1 MKKIELKNLTLSNWR
16 GQNVK
21 ITFNEECT
29 TIKGQNGK
37 GKTSIMSAWF
47 WLLSS
52 YTDTI
57 LPKNSNLF
65 DDTKPLS
72 KDTPHAIVE
81 AELLIDGSEWKIK
94 REAIASFKLN
104 KGTGEWEKQQSD
116 KYIYSIDDIE
126 MSATDFNKWIEAN
139 ICGIDLLTYCLNGSF
154 FGVLSMEDKKLAR
167 KILEGISGEIKSED
181 FKGDYSLL
189 DSWFNKGYTTDE
201 ISTSVKAKQKNI
213 NKRLTEIP
221 ALIDGKEEFIAELAR
236 DNFDDVEKQR
246 NECKNEIEEL
256 DKMISSKTESEEIIR
271 RERASI
277 QNKID
282 VLLNKKHYLI
292 VEDER
297 KYEDGLFKLEKE
309 LDDTVRENAIKRKRN
324 QEKIDSFNAQKE
336 TFKKKKEYLEA
347 LKEERERLL
356 KERDE
361 VKEMVFTDDIC
372 PICHRE
378 LPPIELEGAKEKFN
392 QSKADKLTSIV
403 TQGKM
408 NALAIKETE
417 EEVKRI
423 GSMTLE
429 DLGLEEIVDVKPI
442 RERVQDYKDSY
453 VPFLRSDECKAI
465 NDEMEK
471 LEKSKPSYETDNS
484 ELLAKKSE
492 LMNNLES
499 LNIQLG
505 GKRLMEEA
513 IKDVED
519 LKKERVEIGIE
530 YTKLEGLIQK
540 CNEYNEER
548 AQIVSNK
555 VNEHLTM
562 CKIQMWER
570 QKNGELIPSCSVVS
584 NDGVRLTT
592 INHSQRVLIEAELQK
607 LFCIKSGIQ
616 MPIFFDEASIFDSK
630 HTPKSEGWQI
640 VLLKASDDPY
650 LIVE

>member
-1 MKKIELKNLTLSNWR
+1 MKKIELKKLTLSNWR

-21 ITFNEECT
+21 IEFNEECT

-65 DDTKPLS
+65 DDTKLLS

-104 KGTGEWEKQQSD
+104 KSTGEWEKQPSD

-126 MSATDFNKWIEAN
+126 MSATDFSKWIETN

-189 DSWFNKGYTTDE
+189 DSWFKKGYTTDE

-236 DNFDDVEKQR
+236 ENFDDIEKQR
-246 NECKNEIEEL
+246 NECKSEIEEI
-256 DKMISSKTESEEIIR
+256 DKMLSVKSASEEKVR
-271 RERASI
+271 QERAAI

-282 VLLNKKHYLI
+282 VLIDKKHSLLA
-292 VEDER
+292 EDER

-309 LDDTVRENAIKRKRN
+309 LNETVRENAIKEKRN
-324 QEKIDSFNAQKE
+324 QEKLDSFYAQKG
-336 TFKKKKEYLEA
+336 TLQKKKEYLA
-347 LKEERERLL
+347 TLKEERERLL

-372 PICHRE
+372 PVCHRE
-378 LPPIELEGAKEKFN
+378 LPPIELEEAKEKFN

-408 NALAIKETE
+408 NALAIKEKE
-417 EEVKRI
+417 DEIERI
-423 GSMTLE
+423 SGMTSD
-429 DLGLEEIVDVKPI
+429 DLGLEEIVDAEPI
-442 RERVQDYKDSY
+442 REKIQSY
-453 VPFLRSDECKAI
+453 RRSFVPFLCSDECKAI
-465 NDEMEK
+465 NEEIEK
-471 LEKSKPSYETDNS
+471 LEASKPSYETDNS
-484 ELLAKKSE
+484 ELLAKKRS
-492 LMNNLES
+492 LMNMLDE
-499 LNIQLG
+499 LNARLG
-505 GKRLMEEA
+505 CKRLMEEA
-513 IKDVED
+513 IKNVED

-548 AQIVSNK
+548 AQIVSDK

-592 INHSQRVLIEAELQK
+592 INHSQRVLIEAEIQK
-607 LFCIKSGIQ
+607 LFCIKNDIQ

-650 LIVE
+650 FIVE

>member
-1 MKKIELKNLTLSNWR
+1 MKKIELKSIELKSWR
-16 GQNVK
+16 SQNTKVL
-21 ITFNEECT
+21 FNNNET
-29 TIKGQNGK
+29 RISGRNGS

-81 AELLIDGSEWKIK
+81 AELVIDGSEWKIK

-104 KGTGEWEKQQSD
+104 KSTGEWEKQPSD

-154 FGVLSMEDKKLAR
+154 FGVLSMEDKKVAR

-189 DSWFNKGYTTDE
+189 DSWFKKGYTTDE

-213 NKRLTEIP
+213 NKRFTEIP
-221 ALIDGKEEFIAELAR
+221 ALIDGKEEFIAQLAR
-236 DNFDDVEKQR
+236 ENFDDIEKQR
-246 NECKNEIEEL
+246 NECKCEIEEL
-256 DKMISSKTESEEIIR
+256 DKMLAVKSTSEEKVTQ
-271 RERASI
+271 ERATI
-277 QNKID
+277 QSKID
-282 VLLNKKHYLI
+282 ALMDKKRKLLS
-292 VEDER
+292 EDEKR
-297 KYEDGLFKLEKE
+297 FEDGIFNLERE
-309 LDDTVRENAIKRKRN
+309 LDNTTRDNAIKRKRN
-324 QEKIDSFNAQKE
+324 QEKLDSFYAQKE
-336 TFKKKKEYLEA
+336 TLQKKKEYLAA

-372 PICHRE
+372 PVCHRE
-378 LPPIELEGAKEKFN
+378 LPPIELEEAKEKFN

-408 NALAIKETE
+408 NALAIKEKE
-417 EEVKRI
+417 DEIERI
-423 GSMTLE
+423 SGMTSD
-429 DLGLEEIVDVKPI
+429 DLGLEEIVDTEPI
-442 RERVQDYKDSY
+442 REQIQAYKSSY
-453 VPFLRSDECKAI
+453 TPFLCSEECKAI

-471 LEKSKPSYETDNS
+471 LEASKPSYETDNS
-484 ELLAKKSE
+484 ASLSKKGE
-492 LMNNLES
+492 LMIMLEE
-499 LNIQLG
+499 LNIRLG
-505 GKRLMEEA
+505 GKRLMEDA

-519 LKKERVEIGIE
+519 LKKERTELGIE

-548 AQIVSNK
+548 AQIVSDK
-555 VNEHLTM
+555 VNKHLTT

-607 LFCIKSGIQ
+607 LFCIKNDIQ

-630 HTPKSEGWQI
+630 HAPKSEGWQI

>member
-1 MKKIELKNLTLSNWR
+1 MKKIELKKLTLSNWR

-52 YTDTI
+52 YTDTV

-81 AELLIDGSEWKIK
+81 AELMIDGSEWKIK

-104 KGTGEWEKQQSD
+104 KSTGEWEKQTSD
-116 KYIYSIDDIE
+116 KYLYSIDDIE

-139 ICGIDLLTYCLNGSF
+139 ICSIELLTYCLNGSF

-181 FKGDYSLL
+181 FNGDYSLL
-189 DSWFNKGYTTDE
+189 DSWFKKGYTTDE

-221 ALIDGKEEFIAELAR
+221 ALIEGKEEFIAQLASEK
-236 DNFDDVEKQR
+236 FDEVEKQR
-246 NECKNEIEEL
+246 DECKGEIEEL
-256 DKMISSKTESEEIIR
+256 DKMLAKKNEGEEKVKQE
-271 RERASI
+271 REAI

-282 VLLNKKHYLI
+282 ELLYKKRTLAA
-292 VEDER
+292 EDER
-297 KYEDGLFKLEKE
+297 KYEDSIFKLEKE
-309 LDDTVRENAIKRKRN
+309 LDDTVRENAIKKKRN

-336 TFKKKKEYLEA
+336 TLKKKKEYLVA

-361 VKEMVFTDDIC
+361 VKETVFTEDIC
-372 PICHRE
+372 PVCHRP
-378 LPPIELEGAKEKFN
+378 LPPLELEEAKEKFN
-392 QSKADKLTSIV
+392 QAKADKLTSIV

-408 NALAIKETE
+408 NALMIKETE
-417 EEVKRI
+417 DEIMRI
-423 GSMTLE
+423 DSMTLE
-429 DLGLEEIVDVKPI
+429 DLCLEEIVDAEPI
-442 RERVQDYKDSY
+442 REKIQNYRHSY
-453 VPFLRSDECKAI
+453 TPFLRSNECKAI
-465 NDEMEK
+465 NEEMGK
-471 LEKSKPSYETDNS
+471 LEESKPSYKTDNS
-484 ELLAKKSE
+484 ELLAKKNG
-492 LMNNLES
+492 LMGMLEE
-499 LNIQLG
+499 LNIRLG

-513 IKDVED
+513 IRDVED

-548 AQIVSNK
+548 AKIVSDK
-555 VNEHLTM
+555 VNEHLTT

-607 LFCIKSGIQ
+607 LFCIKNDIQ

>member
-1 MKKIELKNLTLSNWR
+1 MKKIELKKLSLSNWR

-21 ITFNEECT
+21 IEFNEECT

-126 MSATDFNKWIEAN
+126 MSATDFGKWIEIN

-167 KILEGISGEIKSED
+167 KMLEGISGEIKPED

-189 DSWFNKGYTTDE
+189 YSFFKKGYTTDE
-201 ISTSVKAKQKNI
+201 ISTSVKTKQKNI

-221 ALIDGKEEFIAELAR
+221 ALIDGKEEFIAELER
-236 DNFDDVEKQR
+236 ENFDDIEKQR
-246 NECKNEIEEL
+246 NECKCEIEEL
-256 DKMISSKTESEEIIR
+256 DNMLAIKTSSEEKVMQ
-271 RERASI
+271 ERATI
-277 QNKID
+277 QSKID
-282 VLLNKKHYLI
+282 ALMDKKRKLLSD
-292 VEDER
+292 DEKR
-297 KYEDGLFKLEKE
+297 FEDGIFNLERE
-309 LDDTVRENAIKRKRN
+309 LDNTTRDNAIKRKRN
-324 QEKIDSFNAQKE
+324 QEKLDSFNAQKD
-336 TFKKKKEYLEA
+336 TIKKKKEYLKA
-347 LKEERERLL
+347 LREERERLL
-356 KERDE
+356 KECDE

-372 PICHRE
+372 PVCHRE
-378 LPPIELEGAKEKFN
+378 LPPIELEEAKVKFN
-392 QSKADKLTSIV
+392 KSKTDKLTSIV

-417 EEVKRI
+417 DVVKNI
-423 GSMTLE
+423 EGMSLE
-429 DLGLEEIVDVKPI
+429 DLGLEEIVDTEPI
-442 RERVQDYKDSY
+442 REQIQAYKSSY
-453 VPFLRSDECKAI
+453 TPFLCSDECKDI
-465 NDEMEK
+465 NDEIGK
-471 LEKSKPSYETDNS
+471 LEASKPSYETDNS
-484 ELLAKKSE
+484 ELLAKKGG
-492 LMNNLES
+492 LMNMLEE
-499 LNIQLG
+499 LNIRLG
-505 GKRLMEEA
+505 GKRLMEDA

-519 LKKERVEIGIE
+519 LKKERTELGIE

-548 AQIVSNK
+548 AQIVSDK
-555 VNEHLTM
+555 VNEHLTT

-607 LFCIKSGIQ
+607 LFCIKKDIQ

-630 HTPKSEGWQI
+630 HTPKSNGWQI
-640 VLLKASDDPY
+640 ILLKASDDPY

>member
-1 MKKIELKNLTLSNWR
+1 MGKIELKKLTLSNWR

-29 TIKGQNGK
+29 TIKGQNGE

-57 LPKNSNLF
+57 LPKNSSLF

-81 AELLIDGSEWKIK
+81 AELVIDGSEWKIK

-104 KGTGEWEKQQSD
+104 KGTGEWEKQPSD

-189 DSWFNKGYTTDE
+189 DSWFKKGYTTDE

-221 ALIDGKEEFIAELAR
+221 ALIDGKEEFIAQLAR
-236 DNFDDVEKQR
+236 ENFDDIEKQR
-246 NECKNEIEEL
+246 DECKREIEEI
-256 DKMISSKTESEEIIR
+256 DKMLAVKSASEEKVR
-271 RERASI
+271 QEREAI
-277 QNKID
+277 QYKID
-282 VLLNKKHYLI
+282 ELLYKKRKF
-292 VEDER
+292 VSEDEH
-297 KYEDGLFKLEKE
+297 KYEDELSNLEIE
-309 LDDTVRENAIKRKRN
+309 LNETVRENAIKRKRN
-324 QEKIDSFNAQKE
+324 QEKLDSFNAQKE
-336 TFKKKKEYLEA
+336 TLKKKKEYLAA

-361 VKEMVFTDDIC
+361 IKEMVFTDDIC
-372 PICHRE
+372 PVCHRE
-378 LPPIELEGAKEKFN
+378 LPPIELEETKEKFN

-408 NALAIKETE
+408 NALALKETE
-417 EEVKRI
+417 KEVKRI

-429 DLGLEEIVDVKPI
+429 DLGLEEIVDAEPI
-442 RERVQDYKDSY
+442 RKQIQDYKSSY

-471 LEKSKPSYETDNS
+471 LEESKPSYKTDNS
-484 ELLAKKSE
+484 ELVAKKSE
-492 LMNNLES
+492 LMNNLEA
-499 LNIQLG
+499 LNIKLG

-513 IKDVED
+513 IKDVEE

-548 AQIVSNK
+548 AQIVSDK
-555 VNEHLTM
+555 VNEHLTT

>member
-1 MKKIELKNLTLSNWR
+1 MKKIKLKSIELKSWR
-16 GQNVK
+16 SQNTKVL
-21 ITFNEECT
+21 FNNNET
-29 TIKGQNGK
+29 RISGRNGS

-81 AELLIDGSEWKIK
+81 AELVIDGSEWKIK

-104 KGTGEWEKQQSD
+104 KSTGEWEKQPSD

-154 FGVLSMEDKKLAR
+154 FGVLSMEDKKVAR

-189 DSWFNKGYTTDE
+189 DSWFKKGYTTDE

-213 NKRLTEIP
+213 NKRFTEIP
-221 ALIDGKEEFIAELAR
+221 ALIDGKEEFIAQLAR
-236 DNFDDVEKQR
+236 ENFDDIEKQR
-246 NECKNEIEEL
+246 NECKCEIEEL
-256 DKMISSKTESEEIIR
+256 DKMLAVKSTSEEKVTQ
-271 RERASI
+271 ERATI
-277 QNKID
+277 QSKID
-282 VLLNKKHYLI
+282 ALMDKKRKLLS
-292 VEDER
+292 EDEKR
-297 KYEDGLFKLEKE
+297 FEDGIFNLERE
-309 LDDTVRENAIKRKRN
+309 LDNTTRDNAIKRKRN
-324 QEKIDSFNAQKE
+324 QEKLDSFYAQKG
-336 TFKKKKEYLEA
+336 TLQKKKEYLA
-347 LKEERERLL
+347 TLKEERERLL
-356 KERDE
+356 KELDE

-372 PICHRE
+372 PVCHRE
-378 LPPIELEGAKEKFN
+378 LPPIELEEAKEKFN

-408 NALAIKETE
+408 NALAIKEKE
-417 EEVKRI
+417 DEIERI
-423 GSMTLE
+423 SGMTSD
-429 DLGLEEIVDVKPI
+429 DLGLEEIVDTEPI
-442 RERVQDYKDSY
+442 REQIQAYKSSY
-453 VPFLRSDECKAI
+453 TPFLCSEECKAI

-471 LEKSKPSYETDNS
+471 LEASKPSYETDNS
-484 ELLAKKSE
+484 ASLSKKGE
-492 LMNNLES
+492 LMIMLEE
-499 LNIQLG
+499 LNIRLG
-505 GKRLMEEA
+505 GKRLMEDA

-519 LKKERVEIGIE
+519 LKKERTELGIE

-548 AQIVSNK
+548 AQIVSDK
-555 VNEHLTM
+555 VNKHLTT

-607 LFCIKSGIQ
+607 LFCIKNDIQ

-630 HTPKSEGWQI
+630 HAPKSEGWQI